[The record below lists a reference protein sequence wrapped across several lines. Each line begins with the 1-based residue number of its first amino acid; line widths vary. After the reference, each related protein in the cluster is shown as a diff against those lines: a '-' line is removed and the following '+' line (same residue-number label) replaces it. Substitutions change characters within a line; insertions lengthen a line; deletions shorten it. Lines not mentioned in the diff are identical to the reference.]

1 MAHDDPFTIDLF
13 GNTALASGFDLGM
26 PGFAAEFG
34 TDLDDDRPPSTP
46 APAVP
51 VLKIPETKLQMR
63 AKVDFRLEGSHGLA
77 KSWRDRA
84 RDNIGAILLTNEIEC
99 QGLPARPD
107 QQAKLI
113 RFTGFGASDLAS
125 GIFRRPGED
134 AFRKGW
140 EELGG
145 NLESAVAAADYAS
158 LARCT
163 QFAHFTPEFIVRAI
177 WAGLIRLG
185 NTDALRNQVIDLIEL
200 YCRSA
205 RGSKIAAR
213 GERIRHDKGGVME
226 CKARGMAQPPITA
239 CVSTEWGESG
249 KPGQGEDSV
258 KH

>member
-177 WAGLIRLG
+177 WGRLDPLG
-185 NTDALRNQVIDLIEL
+185 KHRRSSKSGDRSHRALLQIGSWLQD
-200 YCRSA
+200 CRSRRADSA
-205 RGSKIAAR
+205 RQGRRYGMQSAWHGPASDHSM
-213 GERIRHDKGGVME
+213 RINRVG
-226 CKARGMAQPPITA
+226 
-239 CVSTEWGESG
+239 
-249 KPGQGEDSV
+249 
-258 KH
+258 